1 MAKTTRTAPL
11 QTPRDLAR
19 AVGDLHELAS
29 AEGRDAHLLDV
40 QVEWRESSSL
50 TAPTDRTLE
59 RVKELA
65 DAGATWMV
73 VDPPGDDLE
82 CTVDLI
88 VDYGE
93 SVIAHAQM

>member
-29 AEGRDAHLLDV
+29 DAGRDVHSLDV
-40 QVEWRESSSL
+40 QVEWRESSSMTE
-50 TAPTDRTLE
+50 TADQILE
-59 RVKELA
+59 RVEELA

-73 VDPPGDDLE
+73 VDPPGHDLE
-82 CTVDLI
+82 RTINLI
-88 VDYGE
+88 VNYGE
-93 SVIAHAQM
+93 SVIAHAHT